1 MSDELRELSALSA
14 LGALSANDQVRFA
27 ALAGEHPQLAD
38 DLARDQ
44 EVAAQI
50 ATVLASHEA
59 PPAGLSD
66 RIIAAARSTEQS
78 AQPAPSRKER
88 SRYEWWKRLVPTLG
102 VAAASAAAAVAITL
116 VATRDP
122 GPGTPTL
129 EASIVPHSTKDP
141 VAGRVALYQP
151 DANDGRIMIDLS
163 AFPAASAGHHYQ
175 VWVLKKGSTV
185 MESIGA
191 FNVSSKTT
199 HIEARLPS
207 RGEYSAVDI
216 SLEEDNGPPEHSG
229 TSVAGATFGT
239 A

>member
-14 LGALSANDQVRFA
+14 LGALSAEDHARFA

-44 EVAAQI
+44 QVAARI

-59 PPAGLSD
+59 PPLGLGG
-66 RIIAAARSTEQS
+66 RILAAARSNEPS
-78 AQPAPSRKER
+78 VLPAPVPASARDP
-88 SRYEWWKRLVPTLG
+88 WWKRLVPTLG

-129 EASIVPHSTKDP
+129 EASIVPHSAKDP
-141 VAGRVALYQP
+141 VSGRVALYRP
-151 DANDGRIMIDLS
+151 DATDGRIMIDLS

-185 MESIGA
+185 MEAIGT
-191 FNVSSKTT
+191 FNVSAKTT